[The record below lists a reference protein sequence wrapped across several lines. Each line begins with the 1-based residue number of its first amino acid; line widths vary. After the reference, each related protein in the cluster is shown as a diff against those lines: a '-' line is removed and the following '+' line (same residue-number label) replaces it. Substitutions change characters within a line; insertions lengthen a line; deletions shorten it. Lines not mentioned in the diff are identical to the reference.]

1 MTHILLDFVNTMMRF
16 YILVE
21 DQAFLTVNKYVN
33 EIISEIGNCYKEN
46 TSDWIQGD
54 WRTKES

>member
-21 DQAFLTVNKYVN
+21 DQAFLTMNKYVN

-46 TSDWIQGD
+46 TSD
-54 WRTKES
+54 